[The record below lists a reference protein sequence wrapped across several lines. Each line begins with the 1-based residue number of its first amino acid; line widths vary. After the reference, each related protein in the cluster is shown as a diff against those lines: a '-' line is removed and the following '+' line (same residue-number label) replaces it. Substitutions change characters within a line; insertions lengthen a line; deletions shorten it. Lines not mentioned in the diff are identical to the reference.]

1 VDVIKFSD
9 DSPLKD
15 FISKNTKMSADE
27 RGENLLRAKGIRTI
41 SEKTAQSAEACTIC
55 PDRSD
60 RVSAHFISFVQTDGS
75 LYELDGRKAFP
86 INHGKTSEK
95 TFLKDTATVIK
106 EKFMKLDPD
115 NTNFNVMALS
125 KTT

>member
-1 VDVIKFSD
+1 MDVIKFSD

-27 RGENLLRAKGIRTI
+27 RGENMLRAKGIRTI
-41 SEKTAQSAEACTIC
+41 SEKTAQSAEASTKC